1 MADEVV
7 EVVERHDV
15 LELDDMIEDFR
26 NDTDAKLDEAIGNR
40 SKTKQVIKKARRR
53 AALLQHKCRLEEDW
67 DCVGEIR
74 SYLKSIRTLEF
85 GLKGNR

>member
-1 MADEVV
+1 MADDKVV
-7 EVVERHDV
+7 KQWDDI
-15 LELDDMIEDFR
+15 LELDTAIEEFK
-26 NDTDAKLDEAIGNR
+26 TDIDEQLDDAIGNR
-40 SKTKQVIKKARRR
+40 SKTKSVIKIARRK

-67 DCVGEIR
+67 DCVAEIR